1 MDARI
6 TFNVGVD
13 GSEKGYTNMTFTP
26 KYYRVENIPQGTY
39 LVPRDNEDYAETMEN
54 TTGNGYASMQAAGKE
69 YYFDE
74 AKRENDDR
82 SYFEFYLLENRRQPA
97 KKITS
102 DEINASDPEQN
113 LYALREKRARTE
125 NTVDGTKPGQD
136 YVPGDFI
143 FAPANATYVTIRGT
157 LSFQD
162 GTDFYHADV
171 TYTVHLGSTGSNPDD
186 EELVNNYDVCR
197 NTHYTYNVTITGV
210 ESMRVEVVSDKE
222 ERPGVE
228 GDVIKAGGEVVDLD
242 SHYGR
247 AKFSLTR
254 EDIKAGLSWAI
265 STPFQRGLKVFD
277 RRNYTVNEE
286 EEGDVQT
293 DISQLENRE
302 GLKTDLSLNDYRWV
316 QFAINQECVLKETE
330 KPVPPSAFAK
340 YPGYKAYSSTNLNS
354 KAPAFGGEGYHYSG
368 SETTPIYSQDVVLYD
383 VNQLLNHLFIEANKS
398 EEQGCD
404 LFLKDG
410 GVSYDDDAEVTIT
423 AYIDEY
429 VYKYD
434 PTKDY
439 YKIPDTEV
447 TSDELLL
454 WKKW

>member
-1 MDARI
+1 M
-6 TFNVGVD
+6 
-13 GSEKGYTNMTFTP
+13 
-26 KYYRVENIPQGTY
+26 
-39 LVPRDNEDYAETMEN
+39 
-54 TTGNGYASMQAAGKE
+54 
-69 YYFDE
+69 
-74 AKRENDDR
+74 
-82 SYFEFYLLENRRQPA
+82 
-97 KKITS
+97 
-102 DEINASDPEQN
+102 
-113 LYALREKRARTE
+113 
-125 NTVDGTKPGQD
+125 
-136 YVPGDFI
+136 
-143 FAPANATYVTIRGT
+143 
-157 LSFQD
+157 
-162 GTDFYHADV
+162 
-171 TYTVHLGSTGSNPDD
+171 TYTVHLGSTGSDPDS
-186 EELVNNYDVCR
+186 ETLVNNYDVCR

-210 ESMRVEVVSDKE
+210 ESMRVEVLEDRIE
-222 ERPGVE
+222 TRPGVE

-254 EDIKAGLSWAI
+254 GDIKAGLSWAI

-277 RRNYTVNEE
+277 RSNYTKDKRENGTVVSDATSLSSDQVENL
-286 EEGDVQT
+286 QT
-293 DISQLENRE
+293 
-302 GLKTDLSLNDYRWV
+302 GPSLNDYRWV
-316 QFAINQECVLKETE
+316 QFAINQECVLVRDDEGHTNVK
-330 KPVPPSAFAK
+330 VPPSAFAK
-340 YPGYKAYSSTNLNS
+340 YPGYAAYSSKDLS
-354 KAPAFGGEGYHYSG
+354 DKAPAFGGEGYHYSG
-368 SETTPIYSQDVVLYD
+368 STAIYSQDVVLYD

-423 AYIDEY
+423 AFIDEF